1 MVTLPGG
8 VGGQVTRGRTSPV
21 DGRGSPHQIR
31 QRHTESVGDEQQ
43 VVQIRNSRSVLPPV
57 DCPMIAADTF
67 PELDLGEAGVVA
79 GIAEAF
85 PDLPAADGYPGGH
98 GVEWHPPHAVAIMVL
113 CLCLAGQI

>member
-1 MVTLPGG
+1 
-8 VGGQVTRGRTSPV
+8 
-21 DGRGSPHQIR
+21 
-31 QRHTESVGDEQQ
+31 
-43 VVQIRNSRSVLPPV
+43 
-57 DCPMIAADTF
+57 
-67 PELDLGEAGVVA
+67 VVA